1 MTILIVDDSE
11 ALRHSLVRQ
20 LARRVPYTSILT
32 APSYAEAM
40 LILGRCSEVGLSA
53 VITDYDL
60 GSGPLNGAKLL
71 GWAPSGCLRVLMSG
85 GAVPSEALVDA
96 DHFFT
101 KPFDVE
107 ALFLVLGV

>member
-1 MTILIVDDSE
+1 MTILIVDDTE
-11 ALRHSLVRQ
+11 ALLRTLVRQ
-20 LARRVPYTSILT
+20 LIRRVPYTSILT

-40 LILGRCSEVGLSA
+40 LILGRYSEVGLSA

-85 GAVPSEALVDA
+85 GDVPSEAQANA
-96 DHFFT
+96 DHFLS

-107 ALFLVLGV
+107 ALFQVLGV